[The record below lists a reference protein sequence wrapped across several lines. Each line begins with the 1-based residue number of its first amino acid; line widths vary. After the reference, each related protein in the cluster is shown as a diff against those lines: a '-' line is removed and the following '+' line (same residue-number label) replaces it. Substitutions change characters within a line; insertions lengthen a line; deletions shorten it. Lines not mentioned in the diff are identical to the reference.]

1 MEDVKKLSAKAFP
14 SFSVILPVLLP
25 VLVLL
30 FLYGSIGVSHGVSPE
45 ATQTPAYDTKMLRRE
60 FIRAQDNELKNFEI
74 REKTA
79 AQRFKQNQKLKQST
93 FDLRER
99 DSRRKYFAEPHPGA
113 EKRAYMKDLLQRRDD
128 LKKTLASETAKFQAD
143 AEARLE
149 TLVDEEHAHRAEFE
163 KALKNGERPADSI
176 WPQPGVTTEP
186 APQ

>member
-1 MEDVKKLSAKAFP
+1 LSIEVVKKFSAKAFP
-14 SFSVILPVLLP
+14 IVPVLLP
-25 VLVLL
+25 TLVLI
-30 FLYGSIGVSHGVSPE
+30 FLYASITVSHGVLPE
-45 ATQTPAYDTKMLRRE
+45 ATSTPGYDTKMLRRE
-60 FIRAQDNELKNFEI
+60 FTRAQDNELKNFEI

-113 EKRAYMKDLLQRRDD
+113 EKRAYMKDLLARREV
-128 LKKTLASETAKFQAD
+128 LKKTLADETAKFQSD
-143 AEARLE
+143 AETRLE
-149 TLVDEEHAHRAEFE
+149 NLVDEEHAHRADFE

-176 WPQPGVTTEP
+176 WPQPGTTTEP